1 MPHYDFSE
9 PPILA
14 PTIPQ
19 PFERFQERE
28 SSRLADRLNWI
39 PMSAERLGLDLEIVV
54 RSRCMQKGTAFAII
68 RSADTTESESRTRFC
83 PLPPAGTR
91 AAPGEKR
98 APIISVSLL
107 DRSDRLDYPLRSNR
121 VDWIFDHRGERGWS
135 GLEPRS
141 LLLFRPDF
149 NSRRNELACEAS
161 EIFTNWAREWNRSSQ
176 LFHMEESYSLSGETV
191 LSIIAFYARLHCCIV
206 CSGRMELII
215 ECFACG
221 RNTPYD
227 MMELEGYIYMCVLKV
242 GKSVGSKWNFMGN
255 ILSLLWRYLYDIY
268 K

>member
-1 MPHYDFSE
+1 MPHYDFSFH
-9 PPILA
+9 PRTHN
-14 PTIPQ
+14 TI
-19 PFERFQERE
+19 FERE
-28 SSRLADRLNWI
+28 SSRLTDRLNWI

-98 APIISVSLL
+98 VPVISVSLL

-141 LLLFRPDF
+141 LLLLLLLLRPDF
-149 NSRRNELACEAS
+149 NGRRNELACETS
-161 EIFTNWAREWNRSSQ
+161 EIFTNRAGEWNRSSQ
-176 LFHMEESYSLSGETV
+176 LFSIEESCSLSGETV

-206 CSGRMELII
+206 CSGRIELII

-227 MMELEGYIYMCVLKV
+227 MIWWNWKVIYIPYICIWLVKV
-242 GKSVGSKWNFMGN
+242 WEVNEILWEIFFHFIFSSV
-255 ILSLLWRYLYDIY
+255 
-268 K
+268 

>member
-1 MPHYDFSE
+1 MPHYDFSFH
-9 PPILA
+9 PRTHN
-14 PTIPQ
+14 TI
-19 PFERFQERE
+19 FERE
-28 SSRLADRLNWI
+28 SSRLTDRLNWI

-98 APIISVSLL
+98 VPVISVSLL

-141 LLLFRPDF
+141 LLLLLLLLRPDF
-149 NSRRNELACEAS
+149 NGRRNELACETS
-161 EIFTNWAREWNRSSQ
+161 EIFTNRAGEWNRSSQ
-176 LFHMEESYSLSGETV
+176 LFSIEESCSLSGETV

-206 CSGRMELII
+206 CSGRIELII

-221 RNTPYD
+221 RNTSYD
-227 MMELEGYIYMCVLKV
+227 MIWWNWKVIYIYH
-242 GKSVGSKWNFMGN
+242 
-255 ILSLLWRYLYDIY
+255 IYDW
-268 K
+268 